1 MSRDGLVSMIEECKK
16 KIPPKQM
23 PYLEYFEKL
32 REMVIALAPV
42 DPQQTRALASPNS
55 IDDNNSAVPS
65 PKSPPVEATSDS
77 PIASPSACLNKIAA
91 SLWLVLFKPSAIES
105 LAGATW
111 SFRLD
116 DHILGLLTRLI
127 SRGLLGA
134 GDTIEVARRGRD
146 GTSALI
152 SSYDIIE
159 ETMRTIIKEYPT
171 GRVSSAC
178 ELKLIQLLLAA
189 STSPNRALSGTQ
201 LAMALGK
208 LADIFCSTGETV
220 NRNASM
226 ATITQ
231 IVNERM
237 EGRTGGSTCIA
248 DQGTSGED

>member
-1 MSRDGLVSMIEECKK
+1 MSRDGLVSMIEECQK

-23 PYLEYFEKL
+23 AYLGYFEKL
-32 REMVIALAPV
+32 REMAMALVPV
-42 DPQQTRALASPNS
+42 DRQPVHSPAFPSNNADNS
-55 IDDNNSAVPS
+55 TMQS
-65 PKSPPVEATSDS
+65 PTSPVVATDDS
-77 PIASPSACLNKIAA
+77 PIASPSARLNKIAA
-91 SLWLVLFKPSAIES
+91 SLWLILFKPSAIES

-116 DHILGLLTRLI
+116 EHILGLLTRLI

-134 GDTIEVARRGRD
+134 GDTIEVAKRGLD

-171 GRVSSAC
+171 GRVSSTC

-189 STSPNRALSGTQ
+189 STSPNRALSGAQ
-201 LAMALGK
+201 IAMALGK
-208 LADIFCSTGETV
+208 LADIFCSTGEAV
-220 NRNASM
+220 NRNASR
-226 ATITQ
+226 AAITQ

-237 EGRTGGSTCIA
+237 EGSIGGSTCTA
-248 DQGTSGED
+248 DQGTSQRA